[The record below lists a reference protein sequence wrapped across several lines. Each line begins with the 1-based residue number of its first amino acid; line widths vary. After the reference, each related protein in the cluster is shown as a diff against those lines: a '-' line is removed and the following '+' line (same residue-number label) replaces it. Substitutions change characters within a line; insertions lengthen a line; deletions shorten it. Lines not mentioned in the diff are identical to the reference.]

1 MAQAAVEKLADLMF
15 MHVRT
20 DIPVILMTENGNVV
34 KENVGALEAELVKPA
49 VFGYDML

>member
-1 MAQAAVEKLADLMF
+1 MF